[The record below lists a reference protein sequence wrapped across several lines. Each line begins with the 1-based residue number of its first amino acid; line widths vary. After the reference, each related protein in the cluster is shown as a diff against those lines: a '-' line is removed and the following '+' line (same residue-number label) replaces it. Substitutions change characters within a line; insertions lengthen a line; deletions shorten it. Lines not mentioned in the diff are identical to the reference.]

1 MLRFG
6 ISIIHHNYD
15 KYKVQQIIFC
25 IKSSWTWAYIIRT
38 IFSNVICIKLIVP
51 RPKSL
56 ICETILNRS
65 LGKCWFSPTHKSIL
79 WKGGYVLVA
88 LMQVTCSFVMFVS
101 PIGGVFL
108 RYYNPTTTYCS
119 WIRGLSRFSYSKVKT
134 YEYFPFYNLIF
145 IAVEVRL
152 LRQFSSFNL
161 LMVDE
166 RVSPICCSFM
176 IWFSNDRFGCVIW
189 TTCLVFCN
197 RNGFS
202 NYSNLMDIYSCLVTL
217 QFFLP
222 LKQS

>member
-1 MLRFG
+1 
-6 ISIIHHNYD
+6 
-15 KYKVQQIIFC
+15 
-25 IKSSWTWAYIIRT
+25 
-38 IFSNVICIKLIVP
+38 
-51 RPKSL
+51 
-56 ICETILNRS
+56 
-65 LGKCWFSPTHKSIL
+65 
-79 WKGGYVLVA
+79 
-88 LMQVTCSFVMFVS
+88 MFVS

-152 LRQFSSFNL
+152 LRQFSSFTL

-189 TTCLVFCN
+189 TTCLVFCD

-202 NYSNLMDIYSCLVTL
+202 NYSNLMDIYSRLVTL
-217 QFFLP
+217 QFFSSIEAKLMCLQTHVERGP
-222 LKQS
+222 TYIHKNKCWISFNLINFIFFINYISSYLRFFKPKRWQILTHINHKIYIF